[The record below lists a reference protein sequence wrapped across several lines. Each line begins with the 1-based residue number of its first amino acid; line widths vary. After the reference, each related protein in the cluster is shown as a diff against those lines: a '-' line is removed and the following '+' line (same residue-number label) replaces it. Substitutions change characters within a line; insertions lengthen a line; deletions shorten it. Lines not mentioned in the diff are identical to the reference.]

1 MKTATILTLIALLVP
16 FGQSWDPNWWDNR
29 NTIVHLF
36 EWPFSDIAAE
46 CERFLAPKGYAGV
59 QVNISFIT
67 ILWFIL
73 QREHLFDSLTLHRYT
88 DNR

>member
-1 MKTATILTLIALLVP
+1 MKTATVLTFVTLLVR
-16 FGQSWDPNWWDNR
+16 FGQSWDPNWWDDR

-59 QVNISFIT
+59 QVKYFFAHSLIMIMSVIKPFICN
-67 ILWFIL
+67 LL
-73 QREHLFDSLTLHRYT
+73 QR
-88 DNR
+88 